1 MKPASQG
8 GVSRA
13 FGGKSQKLEIK
24 GDLWLFWKKAGVP
37 VLAMEAV
44 MESKASGLLAKST
57 WGPPKTSS
65 GPVKGTRAQ
74 TSGLNWDFCSEPFG
88 GGWLHLETP
97 VPSIP
102 AQLRWHKV
110 LIVII
115 SVVLW
120 CFSCFWD
127 SCAWWKAEDT
137 DFHRH
142 YLSVPSFLGKELI
155 FFPLTELLDSHR
167 MSL

>member
-8 GVSRA
+8 GVSHT
-13 FGGKSQKLEIK
+13 FGGKSQKLEVK
-24 GDLWLFWKKAGVP
+24 EDLWLFWKKAGVS

-44 MESKASGLLAKST
+44 MESKASGQLAQSVGDLLR
-57 WGPPKTSS
+57 PSS

-88 GGWLHLETP
+88 GGWLHLETRA
-97 VPSIP
+97 PSIP
-102 AQLRWHKV
+102 AQLQCHKV
-110 LIVII
+110 LILII

-127 SCAWWKAEDT
+127 SCAWWKVEDT
-137 DFHRH
+137 EFHRH

-155 FFPLTELLDSHR
+155 VFPLTELVDSYR